1 MLVSSWG
8 VIDPI
13 LGAEEVSNSE
23 MSKGTDKKKKKVNRI
38 LLLQMNDQPIEPEN
52 F

>member
-23 MSKGTDKKKKKVNRI
+23 MSKGTDKKKKKS
-38 LLLQMNDQPIEPEN
+38 QQKSASPTE
-52 F
+52 